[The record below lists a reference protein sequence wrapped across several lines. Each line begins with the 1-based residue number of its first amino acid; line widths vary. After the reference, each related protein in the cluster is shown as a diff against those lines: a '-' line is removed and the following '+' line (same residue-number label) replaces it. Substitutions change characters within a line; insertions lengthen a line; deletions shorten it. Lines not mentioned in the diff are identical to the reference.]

1 MKTTDMSEPGFQK
14 FIAEY
19 LTQINGYQETKPGDY
34 NKEFCVNTAQL
45 FEFIEKTQE
54 DAYELIKKRGE
65 RGFLARLDRRIKD
78 RGIVEVLR
86 KGIKHFDKTVRVF
99 YTQPVSEL
107 NPQNSERYNANI
119 FSVTQELMYSDENN
133 KELDLVIFINGLPI
147 ITMELKNG
155 YTKQSVF
162 NGIRQYQ
169 NDRDPNENLFRL
181 ARCLVHFAADTDL
194 VYMTTHLK
202 GKHTQFL
209 PFNKGQNDGK
219 PTPPYGAG
227 NPVNPNGEKT
237 HYLWEEVLA
246 KDSLS
251 NIIERFAQVVVGRDA
266 DTQETAKQ
274 LIFPRYHQLKVV
286 RNLLAHAKENGV
298 RQRYLI
304 QHSAGSGKSHSITWL
319 AHQLVGLHDQTNTR
333 NIFDSVIVV
342 TDRTVLDEQI
352 REHIKDFEQVRDVVV
367 AITGGVGDTKTQ
379 QLESALVNQKKI
391 IITTIQTFPFLV
403 GKIEMMKGTN
413 FAIIIDEAH
422 SSQSGEFTAKMNTVL
437 ANKEPDDEDREAEET
452 WEDKINSLINARKM
466 LTNGSYFAF
475 TATPKSRTLETFGQK
490 EADGKFYPFHLYS
503 MKQAIEEEFI
513 LDVLQ
518 NYTTYNSYYKLIKT
532 VEYNPDYD
540 IKSAQRELRHYVE
553 NHEYAITQKARIM
566 IDHFMQEVKHR
577 IHGQAKAMVV
587 TSSIPNAI
595 KYKEALDAYLKE
607 LNSSYKAIVAF
618 SGTGE
623 YKGIEVR
630 ESDLN
635 GFPDNDNDIPKHFKK
650 DEYKFLIVVEK
661 FQTGFDQPLLHTM
674 YVDKK
679 LAGVHAVQTL
689 SRLNRAYKPHKKD
702 TFVLDFVNTTD
713 DIREAF
719 EPYYTTTIL
728 SEETDP
734 NRLNDLQETLADHQ
748 VYSEAEVQ
756 SFCKLYYS
764 GAARSKVAP
773 ILDTAAQ
780 IFRDNLSKE
789 KKIDFKTK
797 AKSFERT
804 YNFLGC
810 LLDFNNPYWEELWL
824 FLKFLIPKLTID
836 DTDDFAADILDDVDM
851 EIYRVSRQGMTNIAL
866 EEEDSEVTPLSIV
879 ESGQQRDLDFDSLEN
894 IIETFNQRFG
904 DIEWEDSDKVR
915 KILSEEIPNDLK
927 ANSDTIQT
935 IQTSDQQNAKIA
947 SDRKLA
953 EFMQKLLFTHT
964 EIYKKFTDD
973 PDFKSRYE
981 EFIFDILRQ
990 QRDL

>member
-1 MKTTDMSEPGFQK
+1 MNATDMSEKGFQK
-14 FIAEY
+14 FIAKY
-19 LTQINGYQETKPGDY
+19 LIQTNGYRETKPGDY
-34 NKEFCVNTAQL
+34 NKEFCVNTVQL
-45 FEFIEKTQE
+45 LEFIEATQG

-65 RGFLARLDRRIKD
+65 REFLVRLDRKIKEK
-78 RGIVEVLR
+78 GIVEVLR
-86 KGIKHFDKTVRVF
+86 KGVKHLDKTIHVF

-107 NPQNSERYNANI
+107 NLLNSELYNANI
-119 FSVTQELMYSDENN
+119 FSVTQELIYSEDNRN
-133 KELDLVIFINGLPI
+133 KLDLVIFINGLPI

-169 NDRDPNENLFRL
+169 NDRDPKEELFRL

-202 GKHTQFL
+202 GKQTQFL
-209 PFNKGQNDGK
+209 PFNKGQNDGE
-219 PTPPYGAG
+219 PNPPYGAG
-227 NPVNPNGEKT
+227 NPINPNGEKA

-251 NIIERFAQVVVGRDA
+251 NIIDRFAQVVVEKDE
-266 DTQETAKQ
+266 DTQETAKK

-286 RNLLAHAKENGV
+286 RNLLAHAKKNGV
-298 RQRYLI
+298 GQKYLI

-319 AHQLVGLHDQTNTR
+319 AHQLVGLHDQNDK
-333 NIFDSVIVV
+333 NIFDSVVVV

-352 REHIKDFEQVRDVVV
+352 REHIKDFEQVRDVVA
-367 AITGGVGDTKTQ
+367 AITGVGDTKTQ
-379 QLESALVNQKKI
+379 QLESALVDQKKI

-403 GKIEMMKGTN
+403 GKIETMEDTN

-422 SSQSGEFTAKMNTVL
+422 SSQSGEFTAKMNEVL
-437 ANKEPDDEDREAEET
+437 ANKEPDDEDEEAEET
-452 WEDKINSLINARKM
+452 WEDTINALINMRQM

-475 TATPKSRTLETFGQK
+475 TATPKSKTLETFGQK
-490 EADGKFYPFHLYS
+490 ETDGKFYPFHLYS

-540 IKSAQRELRHYVE
+540 VKNAQRELRHYVE
-553 NHEYAITQKARIM
+553 NHEYAITQKTRIM

-577 IHGQAKAMVV
+577 IQGQAKAMVA

-595 KYKEALDAYLKE
+595 KYKDAFDAYLKE
-607 LNSSYKAIVAF
+607 LNSPYKAIVAF

-650 DEYKFLIVVEK
+650 EEYKFLIVVEK

-689 SRLNRAYKPHKKD
+689 SRLNRSYKPHKRD
-702 TFVLDFVNTTD
+702 TFVLDFVNTVE
-713 DIREAF
+713 DIGEAF

-734 NRLNDLQETLADHQ
+734 NRLNDLQEALDEYQ
-748 VYSEAEVQ
+748 VYSEAEVKD
-756 SFCKLYYS
+756 FCMLYHS
-764 GAARSKVAP
+764 GAERSEVAP

-780 IFRDNLSKE
+780 IFRDNLSE
-789 KKIDFKTK
+789 EEKIDFKNK

-804 YNFLGC
+804 YSFLGC
-810 LLDFNNPYWEELWL
+810 LLDFNNPCWEELWW
-824 FLKFLIPKLTID
+824 FLKYLIPKLTID
-836 DTDDFAADILDDVDM
+836 DTDDFAADILEEVDM
-851 EIYRVSRQGMTNIAL
+851 ESYRVSRLGTMNIPL
-866 EEEDSEVTPLSIV
+866 GEGDSEVAPLSIV
-879 ESGQQRDLDFDSLEN
+879 ESGQERDPDFDSLEN
-894 IIETFNQRFG
+894 IIAVFNDRFG

-915 KILSEEIPNDLK
+915 KILTEDIPNDLK
-927 ANSDTIQT
+927 ANSDTMQT
-935 IQTSDQQNAKIA
+935 IQNSDSQNAKIA
-947 SDRKLA
+947 SDRKLD
-953 EFMQKLLFTHT
+953 EFMRELLYTHT
-964 EIYKKFTDD
+964 EIFKKFTDD
-973 PDFKSRYE
+973 SDFKRQYE
-981 EFIFDILRQ
+981 DFIFDILRQ
-990 QRDL
+990 

>member
-1 MKTTDMSEPGFQK
+1 MNTTDLSERGFQK
-14 FIAEY
+14 TIAKY
-19 LTQINGYQETKPGDY
+19 LTQTNGYRETKPGDY
-34 NKEFCVNTAQL
+34 DKEFCVNTAQL
-45 FEFIEKTQE
+45 LEFIKNTQK
-54 DAYELIKKRGE
+54 DAYELIQKKGE
-65 RGFLARLDRRIKD
+65 REFLVRLDRKIKN

-86 KGIKHFDKTVRVF
+86 KGVKHLNKTVHVF

-107 NPQNSERYNANI
+107 NPQYSERYNANI
-119 FSVTQELMYSDENN
+119 FSVTQELIYSQENN
-133 KELDLVIFINGLPI
+133 NELDLVILINGLPI

-155 YTKQSVF
+155 YTRQSVS

-169 NDRDPNENLFRL
+169 NDRPPKEKLFDL
-181 ARCLVHFAADTDL
+181 ARCLVHFAVDTDL
-194 VYMTTHLK
+194 AYMTTHLK
-202 GKHTQFL
+202 GKQTQFL
-209 PFNKGQNDGK
+209 PFNKGQNDGE

-227 NPVNPNGEKT
+227 NPVNPKGEKT

-251 NIIERFAQVVVGRDA
+251 NIIEQFAQVVVQKDE
-266 DTQETAKQ
+266 DTEKIARK

-298 RQRYLI
+298 GQRYLI

-319 AHQLVGLHDQTNTR
+319 AHQLVSLHDQNDTQ
-333 NIFDSVIVV
+333 NIFDSVVVV

-352 REHIKDFEQVRDVVV
+352 REHIKDFEQARDVVV
-367 AITGGVGDTKTQ
+367 PITGDGDTKTR

-391 IITTIQTFPFLV
+391 IVTTIQTFPFVV
-403 GKIEMMKGTN
+403 GKIQTMENTN

-422 SSQSGEFTAKMNTVL
+422 SSQSGEFTAKMNEVL
-437 ANKEPDDEDREAEET
+437 ANKEPDDEDREAEDT
-452 WEDKINSLINARKM
+452 WEDTINALINARKM

-475 TATPKSRTLETFGQK
+475 TATPKSRTLETFGRK
-490 EADGKFYPFHLYS
+490 GTDGKFYPFHLYS

-518 NYTTYNSYYKLIKT
+518 NYTTHNSYYKLIKT

-595 KYKEALDAYLKE
+595 KYKEAFDAYLEE
-607 LNSSYKAIVAF
+607 LNSSYKAIIAF
-618 SGTGE
+618 SGMGE

-635 GFPDNDNDIPKHFKK
+635 GFPDNDNDIPKHFKTDK
-650 DEYKFLIVVEK
+650 YKFLIVVEK

-689 SRLNRAYKPHKKD
+689 SRLNRAYKPYKRD

-734 NRLNDLQETLADHQ
+734 NRLNDLQEVLDDYQ
-748 VYSEAEVQ
+748 VYSEVKVKE
-756 SFCKLYYS
+756 FCMLYHS
-764 GAARSKVAP
+764 GAERSQAAP
-773 ILDTAAQ
+773 ILDAAAQ
-780 IFRDNLSKE
+780 IFKDDLSEEE
-789 KKIDFKTK
+789 KINFKTK
-797 AKSFERT
+797 ARSFERT
-804 YNFLGC
+804 YSFLGC
-810 LLDFNNPYWEELWL
+810 LLDFNNPYWEELWW
-824 FLKFLIPKLTID
+824 FLKFLIPKLTIEN
-836 DTDDFAADILDDVDM
+836 TDDFAADILDEVDM
-851 EIYRVSRQGMTNIAL
+851 ESYRVSRQGRTNITL
-866 EEEDSEVTPLSIV
+866 EEEDSEVAPLSTI

-894 IIETFNQRFG
+894 IIEAFNERFG
-904 DIEWEDSDKVR
+904 DIEWEDNDKVR
-915 KILSEEIPNDLK
+915 KILTEDIPNDLK
-927 ANSDTIQT
+927 ANSDTMQT
-935 IQTSDQQNAKIA
+935 IQNSDPQNAKIA
-947 SDRKLA
+947 SDRKLT
-953 EFMQKLLFTHT
+953 EFMEALLFTHT
-964 EIYKKFTDD
+964 EIFRKFTGDS
-973 PDFKSRYE
+973 DFKRQYE
-981 EFIFDILRQ
+981 DFIFDILRQ
-990 QRDL
+990 QRDR

>member
-1 MKTTDMSEPGFQK
+1 MNTTDMSERGFQK
-14 FIAEY
+14 SIARY
-19 LTQINGYQETKPGDY
+19 LTQTNGYRETKPRDY
-34 NKEFCVNTAQL
+34 DKEFCVNIAQL
-45 FEFIEKTQE
+45 LEFIEKTQE
-54 DAYELIKKRGE
+54 DAYELIQKRGE
-65 RGFLARLDRRIKD
+65 RQFLVRLDRKIKEK
-78 RGIVEVLR
+78 GIVEVLR
-86 KGIKHFDKTVRVF
+86 KGVKHLDKTVRVF
-99 YTQPVSEL
+99 YTQPVSEF
-107 NPQNSERYNANI
+107 NPRDSERYNANI
-119 FSVTQELMYSDENN
+119 FSVTQELIYSKENRN
-133 KELDLVIFINGLPI
+133 KLDLVIFINGLPI

-169 NDRDPNENLFRL
+169 SDRDPKEKLFSL

-202 GKHTQFL
+202 GKQTQFL

-219 PTPPYGAG
+219 PTPLYGAG

-298 RQRYLI
+298 GQRYLI

-319 AHQLVGLHDQTNTR
+319 AHQLVGLYDQTNIQH
-333 NIFDSVIVV
+333 IFDSVIVV

-352 REHIKDFEQVRDVVV
+352 REHIKDFEQVRDVVA
-367 AITGGVGDTKTQ
+367 AITGVGDTKTQ

-391 IITTIQTFPFLV
+391 IITTIQTFPFVV
-403 GKIEMMKGTN
+403 GKIETMEDAN

-422 SSQSGEFTAKMNTVL
+422 SSQSGEFTTKMNTVL
-437 ANKEPDDEDREAEET
+437 ANKEPDNEDEKVEET
-452 WEDKINSLINARKM
+452 WEDKINDLINARRM

-475 TATPKSRTLETFGQK
+475 TATPKGRTLETFGQK
-490 EADGKFYPFHLYS
+490 ETDGKFYPFHLYS

-518 NYTTYNSYYKLIKT
+518 NYTTYTSYYKIIKT
-532 VEYNPDYD
+532 VADNPDYD
-540 IKSAQRELRHYVE
+540 TKSAQRKLRHYVGD
-553 NHEYAITQKARIM
+553 HEYAIARKARVM
-566 IDHFMQEVKHR
+566 VDHFMQEAR
-577 IHGQAKAMVV
+577 PLIQGQAKAMVV

-595 KYKEALDAYLKE
+595 KYKEVFDAYLKE
-607 LNSSYKAIVAF
+607 LNSPYKAIVAF
-618 SGTGE
+618 SGTE
-623 YKGIEVR
+623 QYKGIEVR

-650 DEYKFLIVVEK
+650 NEYKFLIVVEK

-679 LAGVHAVQTL
+679 LTGVHAVQTL
-689 SRLNRAYKPHKKD
+689 SRLNRAYKPYKKN
-702 TFVLDFVNTTD
+702 TFVLDFVNMTD

-734 NRLNDLQETLADHQ
+734 NRLNDLQEALADHQ
-748 VYSEAEVQ
+748 VYSEAAVREFCILYHNGAERSEVA
-756 SFCKLYYS
+756 S
-764 GAARSKVAP
+764 

-780 IFRDNLSKE
+780 VFKDNLSKE
-789 KKIDFKTK
+789 EKIDFKTK

-810 LLDFNNPYWEELWL
+810 LLDFNNPYWEELWW
-824 FLKFLIPKLTID
+824 FLKYLIPKLTID
-836 DTDDFAADILDDVDM
+836 DTDDFAADILDEVDM
-851 EIYRVSRQGMTNIAL
+851 ESYRTSRQGMTNIPL
-866 EEEDSEVTPLSIV
+866 GGEDSEVDPLSII
-879 ESGQQRDLDFDSLEN
+879 ESGQQHDPEFDSLEN
-894 IIETFNQRFG
+894 IIEVFNDRFG
-904 DIEWEDSDKVR
+904 AIEWEDSDKVR
-915 KILSEEIPNDLK
+915 KILSKDIPNDLK
-927 ANSDTIQT
+927 ANSDTMQT
-935 IQTSDQQNAKIA
+935 IQSSDPQNAKIA
-947 SDRKLA
+947 SDKKLA
-953 EFMQKLLFTHT
+953 EFMQELLFTHT

-973 PDFKSRYE
+973 PDFKRRYE
-981 EFIFDILRQ
+981 DFIFDILRQ

>member
-1 MKTTDMSEPGFQK
+1 MNTTDMSERGFQK
-14 FIAEY
+14 FIARY
-19 LTQINGYQETKPGDY
+19 LTQTNGYRETRPRDY
-34 NKEFCVNTAQL
+34 DKELCVNTAQL
-45 FEFIEKTQE
+45 LEFIEKTQE
-54 DAYELIKKRGE
+54 DAYELIQKRGE
-65 RGFLARLDRRIKD
+65 REFLARLDRKIKE

-86 KGIKHFDKTVRVF
+86 KGVKYLDKTVRVF

-107 NPQNSERYNANI
+107 NPQYSERYNANI
-119 FSVTQELMYSDENN
+119 FSVTQELMYSEENN

-209 PFNKGQNDGK
+209 PLNKGQNDGK

-237 HYLWEEVLA
+237 HYLWEDVLA

-251 NIIERFAQVVVGRDA
+251 NVIERFSQVVVERDV
-266 DTQETAKQ
+266 DTQETTKK

-286 RNLLAHAKENGV
+286 RNLLAHAKESGV
-298 RQRYLI
+298 GQKYLI

-352 REHIKDFEQVRDVVV
+352 REHIKDFAQVKDVVA
-367 AITGGVGDTKTQ
+367 AITGVGDTKTQ
-379 QLESALVNQKKI
+379 QLKSALVNRRKI
-391 IITTIQTFPFLV
+391 IITTIQTFPFVVNEL
-403 GKIEMMKGTN
+403 EMMEDAN

-422 SSQSGEFTAKMNTVL
+422 SSQGGESATKMNMALTS
-437 ANKEPDDEDREAEET
+437 KEPDDEVEEAEEA
-452 WEDKINSLINARKM
+452 WEDKINDLINARKM

-475 TATPKSRTLETFGQK
+475 TATPKSRTLETFGEK
-490 EADGKFYPFHLYS
+490 ETDGKFYPFHLYS

-518 NYTTYNSYYKLIKT
+518 NYTTYTSYYRIIKT
-532 VEYNPDYD
+532 VANNPDYD
-540 IKSAQRELRHYVE
+540 TKSAQRELSRYVGD
-553 NHEYAITQKARIM
+553 HEYAIAQKARVM
-566 IDHFMQEVKHR
+566 VDHFMQEVRHL
-577 IHGQAKAMVV
+577 IQGQAKAMVV
-587 TSSIPNAI
+587 TSSVMNAI
-595 KYKEALDAYLKE
+595 QYKGAFDVYLKE
-607 LNSSYKAIVAF
+607 LNSPYKAIVAF

-623 YKGIEVR
+623 YKGIGVH

-702 TFVLDFVNTTD
+702 TFVLDFVNTVD

-734 NRLNDLQETLADHQ
+734 NRLNDLQEALDDHQ
-748 VYSEAEVQ
+748 VYSEAEVRE
-756 SFCKLYYS
+756 FCELYHN
-764 GAARSKVAP
+764 GAERSKVAP
-773 ILDTAAQ
+773 ILDAAAH
-780 IFRDNLSKE
+780 IFKNNLSKE
-789 KKIDFKTK
+789 EKIDFKAK

-810 LLDFNNPYWEELWL
+810 LLDFNNPYWEELWW

-836 DTDDFAADILDDVDM
+836 DTDDFAADILDEVDM
-851 EIYRVSRQGMTNIAL
+851 ESYRVSRQGTENIAL
-866 EEEDSEVTPLSIV
+866 EEGDSEVPPLPVV
-879 ESGQQRDLDFDSLEN
+879 ESGQQRDPELDSLEN

-904 DIEWEDSDKVR
+904 KIEWEDSDKVR
-915 KILSEEIPNDLK
+915 KILTEDIPKELK
-927 ANSDTIQT
+927 ANSDTMQT
-935 IQTSDQQNAKIA
+935 IQSSDPQNAKIA
-947 SDRKLA
+947 SDKKLA
-953 EFMQKLLFTHT
+953 EFMQALLFTHT
-964 EIYKKFTDD
+964 EIFKKFTDD
-973 PDFKSRYE
+973 SDFKRQYE
-981 EFIFDILRQ
+981 DFIFDILRQ
-990 QRDL
+990 QRDG

>member
-1 MKTTDMSEPGFQK
+1 MNTTDMSERGFQK
-14 FIAEY
+14 FIARY
-19 LTQINGYQETKPGDY
+19 LAQANGYRETKPGDY
-34 NKEFCVNTAQL
+34 DKEFCVNTAQL
-45 FEFIEKTQE
+45 LEFIEKTQE
-54 DAYELIKKRGE
+54 DAYELIQKRGE
-65 RGFLARLDRRIKD
+65 REFVVRLDRKIKE
-78 RGIVEVLR
+78 RGVVEVLR
-86 KGIKHFDKTVRVF
+86 KGVKHLDKTVRVF
-99 YTQPVSEL
+99 YTQPVSEFNL
-107 NPQNSERYNANI
+107 QDSERYNANI
-119 FSVTQELMYSDENN
+119 FSVTQELIYSEENRN
-133 KELDLVIFINGLPI
+133 KLDLVIFINGLPI

-169 NDRDPNENLFRL
+169 NDRDPKEKLFDL
-181 ARCLVHFAADTDL
+181 ARCLVHFVADTDL

-202 GKHTQFL
+202 GKQTQFL

-246 KDSLS
+246 EDSLS

-266 DTQETAKQ
+266 DTQETAKR

-298 RQRYLI
+298 GQRYLI

-319 AHQLVGLHDQTNTR
+319 AHQLVGLHDQSNIQH
-333 NIFDSVIVV
+333 IFDSVIVV

-367 AITGGVGDTKTQ
+367 AITGIGDTKTQ

-391 IITTIQTFPFLV
+391 IITTIQTFPFVV
-403 GKIEMMKGTN
+403 GKIETMEDTN

-422 SSQSGEFTAKMNTVL
+422 SSQSGEFTAKMNAVL
-437 ANKEPDDEDREAEET
+437 ANKEPDDEDGEAEET
-452 WEDKINSLINARKM
+452 WEDKINALINARRM

-518 NYTTYNSYYKLIKT
+518 NYTTYTSYYKIIKT
-532 VEYNPDYD
+532 VADNPDYD
-540 IKSAQRELRHYVE
+540 TKSAQRELSRYVE
-553 NHEYAITQKARIM
+553 DHEYAIARKARIM
-566 IDHFMQEVKHR
+566 VDHFMQEVR
-577 IHGQAKAMVV
+577 GLIQGQAKAMVV
-587 TSSIPNAI
+587 TGSILNAI
-595 KYKEALDAYLKE
+595 RYKEAFDVYLKE
-607 LNSSYKAIVAF
+607 LNSPYKAIVAF
-618 SGTGE
+618 SGKKHH
-623 YKGIEVR
+623 KGIEVR

-635 GFPDNDNDIPKHFKK
+635 GFPDNDNDIPKQFKK
-650 DEYKFLIVVEK
+650 EEYKFLIVAEK

-679 LAGVHAVQTL
+679 LTGVHAVQTL
-689 SRLNRAYKPHKKD
+689 SRLNRAYKPYKKN

-734 NRLNDLQETLADHQ
+734 NRLNDLQEALADHQ
-748 VYSEAEVQ
+748 VYSEAAVREFCILYHNGAERSEVA
-756 SFCKLYYS
+756 S
-764 GAARSKVAP
+764 

-780 IFRDNLSKE
+780 VFKDNLSKE
-789 KKIDFKTK
+789 EKIDFKTK

-810 LLDFNNPYWEELWL
+810 LLDFNNPYWEELWW
-824 FLKFLIPKLTID
+824 FLKYLIPKLTID
-836 DTDDFAADILDDVDM
+836 DNDDFAADILDEVDM
-851 EIYRVSRQGMTNIAL
+851 ESYRTSRQGRTNIPL
-866 EEEDSEVTPLSIV
+866 GGEDSEVDPLSII
-879 ESGQQRDLDFDSLEN
+879 ESGQQPDPEFDSLEN
-894 IIETFNQRFG
+894 IIEVFNDRFG
-904 DIEWEDSDKVR
+904 AIEWEDSDKVR
-915 KILSEEIPNDLK
+915 KILSKDIPNDLK
-927 ANSDTIQT
+927 ANSDTMQT
-935 IQTSDQQNAKIA
+935 IQSSDPQNAKIA

-953 EFMQKLLFTHT
+953 EFMQELLFTHT

-973 PDFKSRYE
+973 PDFKRRYE
-981 EFIFDILRQ
+981 DFIFDILRQ

>member
-1 MKTTDMSEPGFQK
+1 MNTTDMSERGFQK
-14 FIAEY
+14 SIARY
-19 LTQINGYQETKPGDY
+19 LTQTNGYRETKPRDY
-34 NKEFCVNTAQL
+34 DKEFCVNTAQL
-45 FEFIEKTQE
+45 LEFIEKTQE
-54 DAYELIKKRGE
+54 DAYELIQKRGE
-65 RGFLARLDRRIKD
+65 RQFLVRLDRKIKEK
-78 RGIVEVLR
+78 GIVEVLR
-86 KGIKHFDKTVRVF
+86 KGVKHLDKTVRVF
-99 YTQPVSEL
+99 YTQPVSEF
-107 NPQNSERYNANI
+107 NPRDSERYNANI
-119 FSVTQELMYSDENN
+119 FSVTQELIYSKENRN
-133 KELDLVIFINGLPI
+133 KLDLVIFINGLPI

-169 NDRDPNENLFRL
+169 SDRDPKEKLFSL

-202 GKHTQFL
+202 GKQTQFL

-219 PTPPYGAG
+219 PTPLYGAG

-251 NIIERFAQVVVGRDA
+251 NIIERFVQVVVGRDA

-298 RQRYLI
+298 GQRYLI

-319 AHQLVGLHDQTNTR
+319 AYQLVGLYDQTNIQH
-333 NIFDSVIVV
+333 IFDSVIVV

-352 REHIKDFEQVRDVVV
+352 REHIKDFEQVRDVVA
-367 AITGGVGDTKTQ
+367 AITGVGDTKTQ

-391 IITTIQTFPFLV
+391 IITTIQTFPFVV
-403 GKIEMMKGTN
+403 GKIETMEDAN

-437 ANKEPDDEDREAEET
+437 ANKEPDNEDEKVEET
-452 WEDKINSLINARKM
+452 WEDKINDLINARRM

-475 TATPKSRTLETFGQK
+475 TATPKGRTLETFGQK
-490 EADGKFYPFHLYS
+490 ETDGKFYPFHLYS

-702 TFVLDFVNTTD
+702 TFVLDFANTTD

-734 NRLNDLQETLADHQ
+734 NRLNDLQEALADHQ
-748 VYSEAEVQ
+748 VYSEAGVKDFCRLYHNGAERSEVA
-756 SFCKLYYS
+756 S
-764 GAARSKVAP
+764 

-780 IFRDNLSKE
+780 VFRDNLSKE
-789 KKIDFKTK
+789 EKIDFKTK

-810 LLDFNNPYWEELWL
+810 LLDFNNPYWEELWW
-824 FLKFLIPKLTID
+824 FLKYLIPKLTID
-836 DTDDFAADILDDVDM
+836 DNDDFAADILDDVDM
-851 EIYRVSRQGMTNIAL
+851 ESYRVSRQGKANIAL
-866 EEEDSEVTPLSIV
+866 GEEDSEVASLPV
-879 ESGQQRDLDFDSLEN
+879 VGSGQQHDPDLDSLEN
-894 IIETFNQRFG
+894 IIETFNHRFG
-904 DIEWEDSDKVR
+904 KIEWEDSDKVR
-915 KILSEEIPNDLK
+915 KILSEDIPNELK
-927 ANSDTIQT
+927 ANSDTMQT
-935 IQTSDQQNAKIA
+935 IQSSDQQNAKIA

-953 EFMQKLLFTHT
+953 GFMQKLLFTHT

-981 EFIFDILRQ
+981 DFIFDILRR

>member
-1 MKTTDMSEPGFQK
+1 MNTTDMSEGGFQRS
-14 FIAEY
+14 IARY
-19 LTQINGYQETKPGDY
+19 LTQTNGYRETKSGDY
-34 NKEFCVNTAQL
+34 NKEFCLNTAQL
-45 FEFIEKTQE
+45 LEFIEKTQK

-65 RGFLARLDRRIKD
+65 REFLIRLDRKIKEK
-78 RGIVEVLR
+78 GIVEVLR
-86 KGIKHFDKTVRVF
+86 KGVKHLDKTVRVF
-99 YTQPVSEL
+99 YTQPVSEF
-107 NPQNSERYNANI
+107 NPLDSERYNANI
-119 FSVTQELMYSDENN
+119 FSVTQELIYSEENTN
-133 KELDLVIFINGLPI
+133 SLDLVIFINGLLI

-169 NDRDPNENLFRL
+169 NDRDPKEKLFSL

-194 VYMTTHLK
+194 VYMTTHLE
-202 GKHTQFL
+202 GKQTQFL

-251 NIIERFAQVVVGRDA
+251 NIIERFAQVVVERDA

-286 RNLLAHAKENGV
+286 RSLLAHAKENGV
-298 RQRYLI
+298 GQRYLI

-319 AHQLVGLHDQTNTR
+319 AHQLVGLHDQSNTQH
-333 NIFDSVIVV
+333 IFDSVIVV

-352 REHIKDFEQVRDVVV
+352 REHIKDFEQVRDVVA
-367 AITGGVGDTKTQ
+367 AITGVGDTKTQ

-391 IITTIQTFPFLV
+391 IITTIQTFPFVV
-403 GKIEMMKGTN
+403 GKIETMENAN

-422 SSQSGEFTAKMNTVL
+422 SSQSGEFTTKMNTVL
-437 ANKEPDDEDREAEET
+437 ANKEPDNEDEKVEET
-452 WEDKINSLINARKM
+452 WEDKINDLINARRM

-475 TATPKSRTLETFGQK
+475 TATPKGRTLETFGQK
-490 EADGKFYPFHLYS
+490 ETDGKFYPFHLYS

-518 NYTTYNSYYKLIKT
+518 NYTTYTSYYKIIKT
-532 VEYNPDYD
+532 VADNPDYD
-540 IKSAQRELRHYVE
+540 TKSAHRELSRYIGD
-553 NHEYAITQKARIM
+553 HEYAIARKARVM
-566 IDHFMQEVKHR
+566 VDHFMQEVRHL
-577 IHGQAKAMVV
+577 IQGQAKAMVV
-587 TSSIPNAI
+587 TSSILNAI
-595 KYKEALDAYLKE
+595 RYKEALDTYLKE
-607 LNSSYKAIVAF
+607 LNSPYKTIIAF
-618 SGTGE
+618 SGTE
-623 YKGIEVR
+623 QYKGIEVR
-630 ESDLN
+630 ESELN

-650 DEYKFLIVVEK
+650 EEYKFLIVVEK

-713 DIREAF
+713 DISEAF

-734 NRLNDLQETLADHQ
+734 NRLNDLQEALADHQ
-748 VYSEAEVQ
+748 VYSEAEVRE
-756 SFCKLYYS
+756 FCKLYYS
-764 GAARSKVAP
+764 GAERSKVAP

-780 IFRDNLSKE
+780 IFRDNLSE
-789 KKIDFKTK
+789 EEKIDFKTR

-804 YNFLGC
+804 YSFLGC
-810 LLDFNNPYWEELWL
+810 LLDFNNPYWEELWW

-836 DTDDFAADILDDVDM
+836 DTDDFAADILEEVDM
-851 EIYRVSRQGMTNIAL
+851 ESYRVSRQGMTNIAL
-866 EEEDSEVTPLSIV
+866 GAEDSEVAPLSIV
-879 ESGQQRDLDFDSLEN
+879 ESGQQPDLEFDSLEN
-894 IIETFNQRFG
+894 IIETFNHRFG
-904 DIEWEDSDKVR
+904 DIEWEDSDKVH

-935 IQTSDQQNAKIA
+935 IQNSDQQNAKIA

-981 EFIFDILRQ
+981 DFIFDILRR

>member
-1 MKTTDMSEPGFQK
+1 MNTTDMSERGFQK
-14 FIAEY
+14 FIVKY
-19 LTQINGYQETKPGDY
+19 LTQTNGYRETKSKDY
-34 NKEFCVNTAQL
+34 DKEFCLNTVQL
-45 FEFIEKTQE
+45 LEFIEKTQE
-54 DAYELIKKRGE
+54 DAYELIQKRGE
-65 RGFLARLDRRIKD
+65 REFLVRLDRKIKD
-78 RGIVEVLR
+78 RGVVEVLR
-86 KGIKHFDKTVRVF
+86 KGVKHFDKTVRVF
-99 YTQPVSEL
+99 YTQPVSEF
-107 NPQNSERYNANI
+107 NPLDSERYNANI
-119 FSVTQELMYSDENN
+119 FSVTQELIYSEENTN
-133 KELDLVIFINGLPI
+133 SLDLVIFINGLPI

-155 YTKQSVF
+155 YTKQYVF

-169 NDRDPNENLFRL
+169 NDRDPKEKLFSL

-202 GKHTQFL
+202 GKQTPFL

-246 KDSLS
+246 EDSLS

-298 RQRYLI
+298 GQRYLI

-319 AHQLVGLHDQTNTR
+319 AHQLVGLYDQTNIQH
-333 NIFDSVIVV
+333 IFDSVIVV

-352 REHIKDFEQVRDVVV
+352 REHIKDFEQVRDVVA
-367 AITGGVGDTKTQ
+367 AITGVGDTKTQ

-391 IITTIQTFPFLV
+391 IITTIQTFPFVV
-403 GKIEMMKGTN
+403 GKIETMEDAN

-422 SSQSGEFTAKMNTVL
+422 SSQSGEFTTKMNTVL
-437 ANKEPDDEDREAEET
+437 ANKEPDNEDEEVEET
-452 WEDKINSLINARKM
+452 WEDKINDLIDARRM

-475 TATPKSRTLETFGQK
+475 TATPKGRTLETFGQK
-490 EADGKFYPFHLYS
+490 ETDGKFYPFHLYS

-518 NYTTYNSYYKLIKT
+518 NYTTYTSYYKIIKT
-532 VEYNPDYD
+532 VADNPDYD
-540 IKSAQRELRHYVE
+540 TKSAQRKLSRYVGD
-553 NHEYAITQKARIM
+553 HEYAIARKARVM
-566 IDHFMQEVKHR
+566 VDHFMQEARPR
-577 IHGQAKAMVV
+577 IQGQAKAMVV
-587 TSSIPNAI
+587 TSSILNVI
-595 KYKEALDAYLKE
+595 RYKEAFDTYLKE
-607 LNSSYKAIVAF
+607 LNSPYKAIVAF
-618 SGTGE
+618 SG
-623 YKGIEVR
+623 KKHHRGIEVD

-635 GFPDNDNDIPKHFKK
+635 EFPDNDNDIPKQFKK
-650 DEYKFLIVVEK
+650 EEYKFLIVAEK

-713 DIREAF
+713 DISEAF

-734 NRLNDLQETLADHQ
+734 NRLNDLQEALADHQ
-748 VYSEAEVQ
+748 VYSEAEVKE
-756 SFCKLYYS
+756 FCRLYHN
-764 GAARSKVAP
+764 GAERSEVAS

-780 IFRDNLSKE
+780 VFRDNLFKE
-789 KKIDFKTK
+789 EKIDFKTK

-810 LLDFNNPYWEELWL
+810 LLDFNNPYWEELWW
-824 FLKFLIPKLTID
+824 FLKYLIPKLTID

-851 EIYRVSRQGMTNIAL
+851 ESYRVSRQGMTNTAL
-866 EEEDSEVTPLSIV
+866 GEEDNEVAPLPV
-879 ESGQQRDLDFDSLEN
+879 VGSGQQRDPEFDSLEN
-894 IIETFNQRFG
+894 IIEAFNERFG

-915 KILSEEIPNDLK
+915 KILSEDIPNELK
-927 ANSDTIQT
+927 TNSDTMQT
-935 IQTSDQQNAKIA
+935 IQSSDPQNAKIA

-953 EFMQKLLFTHT
+953 EFMQELLFTHT
-964 EIYKKFTDD
+964 EIFKKFTNDS
-973 PDFKSRYE
+973 DFKSRYE
-981 EFIFDILRQ
+981 DFIFNILR
-990 QRDL
+990 